1 LFIKIN
7 EGKKISFQLY
17 ILSILSKYT
26 TVATIL
32 LTVIFFFFLSLSNT
46 FAQSLKELLK
56 DQSGDLPWSISAD
69 SMSYDRKASLYVGK
83 GHVVIE
89 RGTTRLTAANVM
101 FDPDDMIAEAKGDV
115 FLTTG
120 NDQLICQRMKLDLK
134 TETGTLYQ
142 GSVFMSEGHFYIKGD
157 KIEKTGNKSYFAQKA
172 TITTCDSEHP
182 DWKLTA
188 RKVNITLEGYGMATH
203 ASLWAKSIP
212 LLYSPF
218 FAFPVKIKRQT
229 GLLTPR
235 MGTSMRKGLSYE
247 QPFFWAIND
256 QSDITLN
263 YNYMEQRGH
272 QFGLEYRY
280 LLSPNAKGMM
290 MFDGLDDA
298 KVDDGIGDNSD
309 SWGYADDTND
319 TNDTN
324 GIDYLRPNNERY
336 WFRMKHNQSLFA
348 GYTAKLDLDLV
359 SDQDYLP
366 EFKNTNT
373 GFLRSQEAYQDF
385 FGRDFNDYT
394 DITRKN
400 TINISKTWTH
410 YNLNAGTRWTDHVVN
425 RNLNYNDPTVQYLP
439 SIDFNSSK
447 HRLGRTP
454 LNLAL
459 NSQYTYLYRQDSIG
473 IRTTTGSHR
482 LDLYPRIYLPFSL
495 GNYLNIEPSFGVRS
509 TAWLPTNDEDPKA
522 KENETLNRELWDARL
537 DFSNAFYR
545 IFKPKIGTID
555 RIKHDIKPKITY
567 QYLPRMD
574 QDEYPHFDLVD
585 RIPSKNLITYSLT
598 NSLTYRKQP
607 SLPVKDDT
615 LKSSPVGPIYH
626 QFARLYLEQSYDLSD
641 GQDPY
646 KCLQY
651 NEYSDINEEY
661 CGDYPFSELYGR
673 LEVTPQRRLSLDA
686 DAKWSVYDGQ
696 FKTGNLALNMWNQ
709 RQDRLKLEYRFAERT
724 TRLNAN
730 GNPKESFYTNAIL
743 KLTNQLNLF
752 GLWERDLYTDT
763 ELEYG
768 GGFIYASQCWSIEAA
783 HTVESNDHRY
793 FLTFELYGL
802 GKIGT

>member
-1 LFIKIN
+1 MFIKIN
-7 EGKKISFQLY
+7 GGKKIRFQLL
-17 ILSILSKYT
+17 ILSILCRYT
-26 TVATIL
+26 ATATIL
-32 LTVIFFFFLSLSNT
+32 LTVIFLFYISPPYTL
-46 FAQSLKELLK
+46 AQTLKELLE
-56 DQSGDLPWSISAD
+56 DQSDDLPWSISAD

-89 RGTTRLTAANVM
+89 RGATRLTAANVI
-101 FDPDDMIAEAKGDV
+101 FDPDDMIAQAKGNV
-115 FLTTG
+115 FLSTG
-120 NDQLICQRMKLDLK
+120 DDQIVCQRMKLDLK

-142 GSVFMSEGHFYIKGD
+142 GSVFLSEGHFYIRGD
-157 KIEKTGNKSYFAQKA
+157 KIEKTGDKSYSAEKA
-172 TITTCDSEHP
+172 TVTTCDNEHP

-188 RKVNITLEGYGMATH
+188 RKLNITIEGYGKATH
-203 ASLWAKSIP
+203 AALWAKSIP
-212 LLYSPF
+212 LFYTPF
-218 FAFPVKIKRQT
+218 FLFPVKIKRQT
-229 GLLTPR
+229 GLLAPR
-235 MGTSMRKGLSYE
+235 MGTSTRKGLNYE
-247 QPFFWAIND
+247 QPFFWAVND
-256 QSDITLN
+256 QSDMTIN
-263 YNYMEQRGH
+263 YNYMEKRGH

-280 LLSPNAKGMM
+280 LLSPDAKGLM
-290 MFDGLDDA
+290 MFDWLDDA
-298 KVDDGIGDNSD
+298 KVDDGIGENSD
-309 SWGYADDTND
+309 RWGYTDDTNSEQ
-319 TNDTN
+319 
-324 GIDYLRPNNERY
+324 IRPNNERY
-336 WFRMKHNQSLFA
+336 WFRMKHDQPLFA
-348 GYTAKLDLDLV
+348 GYTAKLDLDIV

-366 EFKNTNT
+366 EFKKPNT
-373 GFLRSQEAYQDF
+373 GFLRSQEVYQNF
-385 FGRDFNDYT
+385 FGRDFDDYT

-400 TINISKTWTH
+400 TLNISKTWTH
-410 YNLNAGTRWTDHVVN
+410 YNFNAGTHWTDHVVN

-447 HRLGRTP
+447 HRLDKTP

-459 NSQYTYLYRQDSIG
+459 NTQYTYLYRQDSIG
-473 IRTTTGSHR
+473 RRTATGSHR
-482 LDLYPRIYLPFSL
+482 MDLYPRIYLPFSL
-495 GNYLNIEPSFGVRS
+495 GNYLNIEPSLGARE
-509 TAWLPTNDEDPKA
+509 TAWLPTNDDDPEA

-567 QYLPRMD
+567 QYLPRVD
-574 QDEYPHFDLVD
+574 QDEYPHFDIVD

-598 NSLTYRKQP
+598 NTLTYRKQAP
-607 SLPVKDDT
+607 RPVKDNT
-615 LKSSPVGPIYH
+615 PNIPSFNPIYH

-641 GQDPY
+641 GKDPY

-651 NEYSDINEEY
+651 NEDDDINREY

-673 LEVTPQRRLSLDA
+673 LEATPQQFLSLDV

-724 TRLNAN
+724 TLPNAKDN
-730 GNPKESFYTNAIL
+730 TKESFYTNAIL
-743 KLTNQLNLF
+743 KLTNQLSLF

-783 HTVESNDHRY
+783 HTVESDDHRY
-793 FLTFELYGL
+793 FLTIELYGL